1 MNALLQFF
9 SLDHIFFTLFG
20 YSISYLEFIGTI
32 LNLASVWL
40 VARKHI
46 LNWPVG
52 IIGAAFFGI
61 LFYKVHLYAD
71 VFAQIYYVITGF
83 WGWYLWQLSKKPAD
97 ADDKLVVRRNSAT
110 ANAYWFAGSL
120 AAILLGGWCI
130 SNLHNWLPGIFP
142 VAASLPFVDTS
153 IQIASF
159 AATIL
164 MMQRKLENWVIWIAV
179 DIVSIWMYWH
189 KQVPFIALLYA
200 VFLMIATSGLITWIK
215 TYRRQN
221 HEELEPR
228 TGNREILAASQG
240 A

>member
-1 MNALLQFF
+1 MNAILQFF
-9 SLDHIFFTLFG
+9 SLNHIFFTLFG
-20 YSISYLEFIGTI
+20 YSISYLEFIGTF
-32 LNLASVWL
+32 LNLACVWL

-52 IIGAAFFGI
+52 IIGSIFFGV
-61 LFYKVHLYAD
+61 LFYEVHLYAD

-83 WGWYLWQLSKKPAD
+83 WGWYLWQQSKKSTD
-97 ADDKLVVRRNSAT
+97 TEDTLVVLRNSAK
-110 ANAYWFAGSL
+110 ANTYWLVGGV
-120 AAILLGGWCI
+120 AAVLLGGWCI

-159 AATIL
+159 AAQIL
-164 MMQRKLENWVIWIAV
+164 MMQRKLENWAIWIAV

-189 KQVPFIALLYA
+189 KQVPFIALLYV
-200 VFLMIATSGLITWIK
+200 VFLAIATSGFITWLK
-215 TYRRQN
+215 TYRRQH
-221 HEELEPR
+221 HEEADTR
-228 TGNREILAASQG
+228 TGDREVLTAAQG